1 MLAWWRTGIA
11 AGAVALAVGGLLPH
25 LGDLPRVRFLAL
37 ACGYGALAITF
48 FVGGAIRDRQSRH
61 ALEHNSFAGVPDW
74 VANLLTLYMSILV
87 LLTLI
92 ALF

>member
-1 MLAWWRTGIA
+1 
-11 AGAVALAVGGLLPH
+11 
-25 LGDLPRVRFLAL
+25 
-37 ACGYGALAITF
+37 LAITF